1 MTLYKV
7 LNEDGSAFHGG
18 SGKWFL
24 PKGKRPG
31 KWMPRIA
38 DPVLCERGYH
48 VLKPEMLVKWLGPA
62 IFEVEVRGAQVWQA
76 DKGAVEQARLIR
88 RLETW
93 NEQTARLF
101 ACDCAETVVN
111 LAKDER
117 SVKAILVA
125 RRFAFGLA
133 NEKERAAAGAAAR
146 AAAWDAAR
154 AAARDAARDAVWAA
168 QTKRLF
174 EYLDGKVDLEATRRS
189 VA

>member
-7 LNEDGSAFHGG
+7 LNEDGSSFHGG

-24 PKGKRPG
+24 PQGDEPG
-31 KWMPRIA
+31 EWMPRI
-38 DPVLCERGYH
+38 DDSVPCERGYH

-62 IFEVEVRGAQVWQA
+62 IFEVEVRGAEVWEG

-88 RLETW
+88 RLERW
-93 NEQTARLF
+93 NDQTARLF
-101 ACDCAETVVN
+101 ACDCAESVVH
-111 LAKDER
+111 LVKDER
-117 SVKAILVA
+117 SVNAMRVA

-133 NEKERAAAGAAAR
+133 SKEELAAAR
-146 AAAWDAAR
+146 AAAWDAAGDTAR
-154 AAARDAARDAVWAA
+154 AAAWDTARAAAGAA

-174 EYLDGKVDLEATRRS
+174 EYLEGKVNLEAIRRS